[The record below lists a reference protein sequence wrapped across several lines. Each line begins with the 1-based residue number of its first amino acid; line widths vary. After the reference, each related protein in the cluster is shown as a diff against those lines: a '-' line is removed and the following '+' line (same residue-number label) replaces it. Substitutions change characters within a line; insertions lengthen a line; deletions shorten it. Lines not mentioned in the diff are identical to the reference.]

1 MIINNQLSL
10 TGVVLAFAGTSAPSG
25 FLLCDGSP
33 VSRSTYSGLFAII
46 GVSHGQGNGTTTFNL
61 PDYRG
66 QFLRGV
72 DGSAGRDP
80 NNATR
85 TAMASGGNTGNNI
98 GSVQGDALQGHR
110 HPYDASVSGSVAPG
124 LSGQLR
130 DFSTSLLGSGT
141 AIKDPTT
148 DGVNGIPR
156 TSSETRPTNAYV
168 NFIIKT

>member
-10 TGVVLAFAGTSAPSG
+10 TGVVLAYAGINAPSG

-33 VSRSTYSGLFAII
+33 VSRSTYSGLFTII
-46 GVSHGQGNGTTTFNL
+46 GTNHGQGNGTTTFNL

-66 QFLRGV
+66 RFLRGV
-72 DGSAGRDP
+72 DGAAGRDP
-80 NNATR
+80 NSGTR
-85 TAMASGGNTGNNI
+85 TSMNAGGLSGNQV
-98 GSVQGDALQGHR
+98 GSIQGDSFQGHR
-110 HPYDASVSGSVAPG
+110 HAYDASSSGTPAPG

-130 DFSTSLLGSGT
+130 DFNTALIGSGT

-148 DGVNGIPR
+148 DGVNGTPR